1 MMAGF
6 SRWLL
11 STTVGLG
18 LLALTVSGASA
29 ASLLYDDFTSAGST
43 SRWSTALTQHFGGTA
58 PQQVSDDAAFIAAL
72 SNPWD
77 VVVVQFDSGSH
88 NAMVGTA
95 LQAYIAAGGKVIFS
109 NFNNQYDTVFGV
121 TQASIFNTITPD
133 IPGVGT
139 VMLSLTVLD
148 PFTTLLAS
156 NPILLECEGCYEV
169 IARSFTGGTS
179 AGTFDDLNSGIVI
192 GIPGRTIVN
201 GFQGETLPESDEIQL
216 YRNELGYL
224 VAVAQVPEP
233 STGLLLALGAAF
245 MAAARHRRKR

>member
-1 MMAGF
+1 MAGF

-18 LLALTVSGASA
+18 LLAATVSGASA

-43 SRWSTALTQHFGGTA
+43 SRWSTALMQHFGTA
-58 PQQVSDDAAFIAAL
+58 AQQVSDDDAFIAAL

-88 NAMVGTA
+88 NALVGDA

-121 TQASIFNTITPD
+121 TQASIFNTTTPD

-139 VMLSLTVLD
+139 VTLSLTVLD
-148 PFTTLLAS
+148 PFATSLAN
-156 NPILLECEGCYEV
+156 NPIFLECEGCYEV

-201 GFQGETLPESDEIQL
+201 GFQGETLPESDEIRL

-224 VAVAQVPEP
+224 VTQAQVPEP

-245 MAAARHRRKR
+245 AAAARHRRKR